1 MKTCGLN
8 PSRAL
13 FETPIQGA
21 RLPELHNLDGQ
32 RKDALPTDEELE
44 ILSGKV
50 TQLKLAYDQY
60 FLGSRP
66 REPVLLRDEVRKLTI
81 VYANQPAQ
89 NTALRF
95 KFNSIVSRYQAYK
108 RQWTETLRK
117 IEQGTYARHQFKS
130 RIHEAQKPPE
140 KPAAP
145 AAQDRR
151 EIFDAFVEARR
162 ACGQS
167 VDNLTTAKLE
177 TLLAKQESALHQRY
191 GDGAVRF
198 KVVVEDGK
206 AKLLASRS
214 S

>member
-1 MKTCGLN
+1 M
-8 PSRAL
+8 
-13 FETPIQGA
+13 
-21 RLPELHNLDGQ
+21 
-32 RKDALPTDEELE
+32 PTEEELE

-50 TQLKLAYDQY
+50 TQLKLAYEQY

-95 KFNSIVSRYQAYK
+95 RFNSIVSRYQAYK

-117 IEQGTYARHQFKS
+117 IEQGTYARHQFKA
-130 RIHEAQKPPE
+130 RIHATQKPPAE
-140 KPAAP
+140 PVAAAP
-145 AAQDRR
+145 QKRS

-167 VDNLTTAKLE
+167 VENLTTAKLE
-177 TLLAKQESALHQRY
+177 TLLAKQESALHERY
-191 GDGAVRF
+191 GDGEVRF

-214 S
+214 N

>member
-1 MKTCGLN
+1 V
-8 PSRAL
+8 
-13 FETPIQGA
+13 
-21 RLPELHNLDGQ
+21 
-32 RKDALPTDEELE
+32 PTEEELE
-44 ILSGKV
+44 ILGSKL

-89 NTALRF
+89 NTATRF
-95 KFNSIVSRYQAYK
+95 KFNSIVSRYHAYK

-117 IEQGTYARHQFKS
+117 IEHGTYARHQFKS
-130 RIHEAQKPPE
+130 KLREAQTAPPE
-140 KPAAP
+140 PVARQPQK
-145 AAQDRR
+145 RS

-167 VDNLTTAKLE
+167 VENLTAAKLE
-177 TLLAKQESALHQRY
+177 SMLAKQENALQQRY
-191 GDGAVRF
+191 GEGAVRF
-198 KVVVEDGK
+198 KVVVENGK

>member
-1 MKTCGLN
+1 M
-8 PSRAL
+8 
-13 FETPIQGA
+13 
-21 RLPELHNLDGQ
+21 
-32 RKDALPTDEELE
+32 PTGEELE

-66 REPVLLRDEVRKLTI
+66 REPVLLRDEVRRLTI
-81 VYANQPAQ
+81 IYANQPSQ

-108 RQWTETLRK
+108 RQWTETVRK
-117 IEQGTYARHQFKS
+117 IEQGTYARHQFKAK
-130 RIHEAQKPPE
+130 IHENPEPPE
-140 KPAAP
+140 KPVAP
-145 AAQDRR
+145 VPQDRR

-198 KVVVEDGK
+198 KVVVEAGK